1 MAGKKRAVPLPAGP
15 YYKPPM
21 SISREDILRALD
33 QVIDPVSGRSVV
45 QQNMIA
51 GLVLKGG
58 HVGFALEVPAARGPS
73 AEPLRAECEAAARK
87 VPGVLSVTAVLTAHQ
102 GPEEHVH
109 DENCDHAPAA
119 RPAPAPRQP
128 PPAPQGIAGVG
139 HIIAVASGKGGVG
152 KSTVAVNLALGLAR
166 LGLKVG
172 LLDADIY
179 GPSVP
184 RLLDIKHK
192 PESDGRKLKPI
203 EKYGIKTMSIGFLVK
218 EDEAM
223 IWRGPMVQ
231 SALTQMMGDVLWA
244 PLDVLVLDM
253 PPGTGDAQLTIAQR
267 VPLKG
272 AVIVSTPQDI
282 ALIDAKK
289 GIAMFRK
296 TQVPILGMV
305 ENMSVFICPDCG
317 HAHHIFGQGGAR
329 QTAEKL
335 GVPFLG
341 EIPLLPRIRETS
353 DAGTP
358 VMVEMPDGPEARA
371 FLAVAEKVA
380 AALKTVDRPAP
391 KIIIE

>member
-1 MAGKKRAVPLPAGP
+1 MATPAN
-15 YYKPPM
+15 
-21 SISREDILRALD
+21 REDILHALD

-51 GLVLKGG
+51 GLTVRSG
-58 HVGFALEVPAARGPS
+58 HVGFALEVPPAQGSA
-73 AEPLRAECEAAARK
+73 AEPLRATSEAAVAK
-87 VPGVLSVTAVLTAHQ
+87 LPGILSVTVVLTAH
-102 GPEEHVH
+102 
-109 DENCDHAPAA
+109 
-119 RPAPAPRQP
+119 RPAPAQPQQP
-128 PPAPQGIAGVG
+128 PQPNAIAGVKN
-139 HIIAVASGKGGVG
+139 IIAVASGKGGVG

-179 GPSVP
+179 GPSLP
-184 RLLDIKHK
+184 RLLGIRHK
-192 PESDGRKLKPI
+192 PETDGKKIKPI
-203 EKYGIKTMSIGFLVK
+203 EKFGIKTMSIGFLVK

-231 SALTQMMGDVLWA
+231 SALTQMLHDVLWG

-267 VPLKG
+267 APLKG

-289 GIAMFRK
+289 GIAMFNK
-296 TQVPILGMV
+296 TAVPILGVV
-305 ENMSVFICPDCG
+305 ENMSVFVCPDCG
-317 HAHHIFGQGGAR
+317 HAHHIFGHGGAR
-329 QTAEKL
+329 ETAEKM

-341 EIPLLPRIRETS
+341 EIALVPLIRESS
-353 DAGTP
+353 DDGEP
-358 VMVEMPDGPEARA
+358 VMATRPDGPEALS

-380 AALKTVDRPAP
+380 AALQGETHAMPN
-391 KIIIE
+391 IIFE